1 MRTLWTVVPDAD
13 VALVLLVGK
22 AERTRERLKGDYRF
36 SWGDV
41 PGEGESSKEE
51 GTGRRGQLRAQ
62 KTIPTS
68 ARPCREQAAPCSS
81 PPETTVTD
89 PALSLLGSG
98 RALQDW
104 LPRSRVL
111 NGLGHMYRTKLDVDA
126 GLLLRKPD

>member
-1 MRTLWTVVPDAD
+1 MLMLP
-13 VALVLLVGK
+13 LVLLVGK

-68 ARPCREQAAPCSS
+68 ARHFTQNSVFEIQFSTGCREADFLAS
-81 PPETTVTD
+81 
-89 PALSLLGSG
+89 
-98 RALQDW
+98 
-104 LPRSRVL
+104 
-111 NGLGHMYRTKLDVDA
+111 
-126 GLLLRKPD
+126 